1 MVTATTQLGFY
12 LFKVNDR
19 NTKNKEQ
26 TLFLITPEP
35 PTYFLKNKINTK
47 EKEQLQLALNCE
59 LFFLL
64 QF

>member
-1 MVTATTQLGFY
+1 MTPTTQLGFY

-19 NTKNKEQ
+19 NTKNKEI
-26 TLFLITPEP
+26 LITPDT